1 MFDWNFS
8 VFDELCV
15 MYECFLAIVTGI
27 YLSFYSLSSFLL
39 FCCINCWLLLLLN
52 TFVICSSCMSRIISL
67 YVYNAAYC
75 FIVCFDKK
83 DTCGFF
89 DKIQIIFVKLNKVGM
104 HLWPVFII
112 DIEYNLKKI
121 NRDWFFYW
129 IFNTVLFQRQ
139 IVCSYKIY
147 SEQNVFSE
155 YNSHPNISFHIQ
167 SCQSKRN
174 MISSTGCFLLPHI
187 NCISSAYTSTNII

>member
-1 MFDWNFS
+1 MLLGYRHGDLFVFLFS
-8 VFDELCV
+8 F
-15 MYECFLAIVTGI
+15 
-27 YLSFYSLSSFLL
+27 SSFLL

-67 YVYNAAYC
+67 YVYNVAYC

-112 DIEYNLKKI
+112 DMSCTQKKSIEIGFFIEFSIPFYFNGKLYAVIKFIRNKMYSV
-121 NRDWFFYW
+121 NR
-129 IFNTVLFQRQ
+129 IHIQ
-139 IVCSYKIY
+139 IYL
-147 SEQNVFSE
+147 
-155 YNSHPNISFHIQ
+155 SFHIQ